1 MTDHAVS
8 SPPSGEVAR
17 SAGGGVKQ
25 PGVPAILR
33 KFLHGL
39 DNPIVLQEGM
49 SRMRTWRAP
58 LAITIY
64 LGLLGAFGYAVFA
77 IGVLSTSSGYNGQ
90 TATQLGQATFDT
102 MSFAELV
109 LVMLFAP
116 ALAAG
121 AISGER
127 ERQTFDS
134 LLVSNVSAFGIVWGK
149 LVASLAYILLLV
161 VSALP
166 LFAFVFLFGS
176 VDLSQ
181 FVISQA
187 IIVVTAFTIGAVSL
201 FWSSL
206 FRRTLASTV
215 SAYGSTFALYGL
227 TAALGSLFM
236 YIEAIRYAARNNTFA
251 ADFGLHPL
259 ILGNPFT
266 AFAQVLIPSTDLPEA
281 RMHLGRLIQLLV
293 LDDGPVAKWGPIV
306 TSWELTLVTQT
317 TFAVLCMFGAVLLVR
332 GRRAL
337 PLRRKLRVAPVA
349 PAAPV
354 VP

>member
-1 MTDHAVS
+1 M
-8 SPPSGEVAR
+8 
-17 SAGGGVKQ
+17 SASQ
-25 PGVPAILR
+25 IFTRFLR
-33 KFLHGL
+33 GL
-39 DNPIVLQEGM
+39 DNPIVVQEGV

-64 LGLLGAFGYAVFA
+64 LGLLGAFGYSVFA
-77 IGVLSTSSGYNGQ
+77 IGVLSATSGYSGQ

-102 MSFAELV
+102 MSYAELV

-134 LLVSNVSAFGIVWGK
+134 LLVSKVSAFGIVWGK
-149 LVASLAYILLLV
+149 LLASLAYIVMLV

-176 VDLSQ
+176 VDVSQ

-215 SAYGSTFALYGL
+215 SAYGSTFTLYAL
-227 TAALGSLFM
+227 TAALGSLLT
-236 YIEAIRYAARNNTFA
+236 YIENLRYEARNSAVPT
-251 ADFGLHPL
+251 DFGIHPL

-266 AFAQVLIPSTDLPEA
+266 AFTQVLIPSTDVPEA
-281 RMHLGRLIQLLV
+281 RMHLGRLLQLLV

-306 TSWELTLVTQT
+306 TSWELTLITQAA
-317 TFAVLCMFGAVLLVR
+317 FALLCMFGAVLLVR

-337 PLRRKLRVAPVA
+337 PLRRKPAVVPVEPA
-349 PAAPV
+349 EPAAPSPLV
-354 VP
+354 EP